1 MEPRRLVVL
10 AAGLGSRLGS
20 KGAAKPLA
28 QLGGLTLLER
38 SIVSA
43 HEAGFSEVVVV
54 TGHQGDRVA
63 RHALDVSRRRG
74 IPVAVA
80 RNDRYEEG
88 NGLSVLAAAEAVGRA
103 PFALV
108 MADHVFPVTALRRL
122 RSTAVANDEVVVAVD
137 RTLGRA
143 TGVDAADATK
153 VALTGMRVADIGK
166 ELAAFDAFDVGAFV
180 AGPALLDAVAA
191 ASAAGDSSLSG
202 AVRDLAGVGRAR
214 AMPLHEGE
222 WWFDVDTPED
232 RRRGNRYLY
241 RGTGKPHDGAVAARV
256 NRVLS
261 QRIVTPVLLRAVPR
275 ITPNQVTLLAF
286 AAAVASSGAFVFHAP
301 ALAAVLVV
309 AASVL
314 DGSDGEVARLTRRSS
329 PFGGFFDAVLDR
341 VADGL
346 LFTGAAVYLASS
358 GDLRNLLG
366 SARVGVAVAVVGVA
380 LVGHL
385 LVSYTTAKARIDLG
399 HRYRGAL
406 VAGGRGRD
414 LRLLVVTVGALAAE
428 VHAGMLLAAMAGLA
442 LLCSWIVVVRLRAS
456 WWACGDGAAYQGVRA
471 VAFDLDGTLADSMGA
486 LTTLA
491 TALITT
497 ELDIPFDVAARR
509 YLATAGDDFR
519 TQLDAIAPGDPR
531 LDEVAA
537 RFEAAKDQH
546 AAHVRLFPDAVPALE
561 RLTEAGVPVLVCSS
575 TRAELVVDLCRRHG
589 IGGGG
594 GGGAVFVDG
603 LRAGRPKAE
612 QLAAWVALIGV
623 PAADVLLV
631 GDARRDGEIARAAGT
646 RFVGVARPGH
656 PDVLAGSGL
665 LVAVSLR
672 ELASDVLRALRSPV
686 EVDRPSIEPGT
697 ALVGT
702 DQRADPS
709 LRPVEVGGVIGPHEA
724 ADPGPGPDGGD
735 RAVGH
740 LDVPINLGSG
750 AEGPGD
756 GGPDGGVVGEDHDGA
771 HG

>member
-10 AAGLGSRLGS
+10 AAGLGSRLGP
-20 KGAAKPLA
+20 KVAAKPLA
-28 QLGGLTLLER
+28 QLGGLSLLER
-38 SIVSA
+38 SIVGA

-54 TGHQGDRVA
+54 TGHHADRVA

-88 NGLSVLAAAEAVGRA
+88 NGLSVLAAAELVGRA

-108 MADHVFPVTALRRL
+108 MADHVFPVAALRRL
-122 RSTAVANDEVVVAVD
+122 RSTSVADDEVVVAVD

-153 VALTGMRVADIGK
+153 VALTGMRVDDIGK
-166 ELAAFDAFDVGAFV
+166 ELVEFDAFDVGAFV
-180 AGPALLDAVAA
+180 AGPVLLDAVAA
-191 ASAAGDSSLSG
+191 ASALGDSSLSG
-202 AVRDLAGVGRAR
+202 AVRDMAGAGRAR
-214 AMPLHEGE
+214 ALPLHEGE

-241 RGTGKPHDGAVAARV
+241 RGSGKAHDGAVAARV

-261 QRIVTPVLLRAVPR
+261 QRIVTPSLLRAVPR

-286 AAAVASSGAFVFHAP
+286 AAAVAASGAFVLQAP
-301 ALAAVLVV
+301 VLAAVLVV
-309 AASVL
+309 AATVL
-314 DGSDGEVARLTRRSS
+314 DGSDGEVARLARRSS

-346 LFTGAAVYLASS
+346 LFTGAAIYLASS
-358 GDLRNLLG
+358 GDLHDLFA
-366 SARVGVAVAVVGVA
+366 SAQVPVAVGVVGVA

-428 VHAGMLLAAMAGLA
+428 IHAGMLLAAMAGLA
-442 LLCSWIVVVRLRAS
+442 VLCSWIVVVRLRAS
-456 WWACGDGAAYQGVRA
+456 WWACGNGAVYHGVRA
-471 VAFDLDGTLADSMGA
+471 VAFDLDGTLADTMTE

-491 TALITT
+491 TQLVTT
-497 ELDIPFDVAARR
+497 ELGVAPDVAARR

-531 LDEVAA
+531 LNEVAA
-537 RFEAAKDQH
+537 HFETAKDEH
-546 AAHVRLFPDAVPALE
+546 AARVRLFPDAVAALD
-561 RLTEAGVPVLVCSS
+561 RLAESGLPVLVCSS
-575 TRAELVVDLCRRHG
+575 TRAELVVELCRRHG
-589 IGGGG
+589 IGE
-594 GGGAVFVDG
+594 GASAPVFVDG
-603 LRAGRPKAE
+603 WRPGRPKTE
-612 QLAAWVALIGV
+612 QLAAWLTRTGV

-631 GDARRDGEIARAAGT
+631 GDARRDGEIAHAVGT
-646 RFVGVARPGH
+646 RFVGIARPGH
-656 PDVLAGSGL
+656 TDGLAGSGL
-665 LVAVSLR
+665 PVVASLR
-672 ELASDVLRALRSPV
+672 DLTANVLRAQRSPV
-686 EVDRPSIEPGT
+686 EIERVSTTASVGPHDR
-697 ALVGT
+697 
-702 DQRADPS
+702 DDPQ
-709 LRPVEVGGVIGPHEA
+709 LGPLQVGGVVGPHET
-724 ADPGPGPDGGD
+724 ADPGLGPDGGD
-735 RAVGH
+735 GAVEH
-740 LDVPINLGSG
+740 LDVPVDLR
-750 AEGPGD
+750 PGVKRP
-756 GGPDGGVVGEDHDGA
+756 GHRGPDGRIVGEDRDGA
-771 HG
+771 VG